1 MQANVAEG
9 YRYVEGLNIFSV
21 IPNYGPKNG
30 TEVTVQGENF
40 SDTMTVSL
48 GGTVIED
55 FTLNADGSITFT
67 TPAGAPGYVD
77 R

>member
-9 YRYVEGLNIFSV
+9 YRYVEGLNISSV
-21 IPNYGPKNG
+21 IPNYGPQEGG

-67 TPAGAPGYVD
+67 TPAGAPGY